1 MSKISFTRRSLA
13 AFALALPLTALGQP
27 ATALDC
33 RDRGFHWSDD
43 DPAVNRLH
51 VFCGEI
57 SKGRPKGFHSTRLME
72 TSAVVT
78 GVTGRS
84 NERDGIYDASVRFRN
99 DTVKFSTFFPDACTV
114 DQVIA
119 SIHYAATRVER
130 DHPQWGKL
138 GPSAPEQTHDDDG
151 YCVDDNGDPFEIR
164 MGLLSDGR
172 VNTAFPN

>member
-1 MSKISFTRRSLA
+1 MRFAVQSLA
-13 AFALALPLTALGQP
+13 ASKLVLLLTALGASAVAQ
-27 ATALDC
+27 DC

-43 DPAVNRLH
+43 QPAVNRLH

-57 SKGRPKGFHSTRLME
+57 RSGRPKGFHSTRLLE
-72 TSAVVT
+72 TSPVVT

-114 DQVIA
+114 DQVVA
-119 SIHYAATRVER
+119 SIHYAATHVER
-130 DHPQWGKL
+130 EHPQWGRL
-138 GPSAPEQTHDDDG
+138 GPSAPEQHGDG
-151 YCVDDNGDPFEIR
+151 YCVDGNGDPFEIR

>member
-1 MSKISFTRRSLA
+1 MSKISFARRSLA
-13 AFALALPLTALGQP
+13 AFALALLLTALGQP

-33 RDRGFHWSDD
+33 RDRGFDWSDD

-57 SKGRPKGFHSTRLME
+57 SRGRPKGFHSTRLLD

-99 DTVKFSTFFPDACTV
+99 NTAKFSTFFPDACTV

-119 SIHYAATRVER
+119 SIHYAATHVER

-138 GPSAPEQTHDDDG
+138 GPSAPEQDGDG

-164 MGLLSDGR
+164 MGFLADGR

>member
-1 MSKISFTRRSLA
+1 MPFASQRLA
-13 AFALALPLTALGQP
+13 ACALVLLLTAFGAP
-27 ATALDC
+27 AVAQDC

-43 DPAVNRLH
+43 KPAVNRLH

-57 SKGRPKGFHSTRLME
+57 RKGRPKGFHSTRLLD

-78 GVTGRS
+78 EVTGRS
-84 NERDGIYDASVRFRN
+84 NERNGIYDATVRFRN
-99 DTVKFSTFFPDACTV
+99 DTAKFSTFFPDTCTV
-114 DQVIA
+114 DQLVA
-119 SIHYAATRVER
+119 SIHYAATHVER

-138 GPSAPEQTHDDDG
+138 GPSAPEQTDDG
-151 YCVDDNGDPFEIR
+151 GYCLDANGDPFEIR